1 MKHLLCLLPL
11 LFLTH
16 LPLLAQRKT
25 IDEIL
30 PQLAHSKED
39 TNKVIL
45 LNRLVSF
52 YTFAA
57 PDSGKL
63 FANQAIALSDKLNF
77 PKGKIDAL
85 LHLGLMANK
94 VDLQQ
99 AFILY
104 DSALFLA
111 TKIND
116 EKRVAH
122 AYSQIGRNYTAQG
135 NFAKSTEY
143 LSKALKIMKKIG
155 DKKEITNILSAIS
168 RGYIRQELREE
179 AFVVGQEALEIAE
192 EIQDKPMIASTLMIV
207 GDYYCFKKE
216 LSKGMGYLERAL
228 TIRKELGDKQGMM
241 NSLNSIGDYY
251 RKIKDYPKAFASFS
265 QSYQIALQLNNKQV
279 QAYAPYKLALTHYTQ
294 GQHQD
299 SVIYYAEKSFEVAKA
314 GNFFIE
320 IKEAVELLH
329 KTYANLKQHSKAYH
343 YFTIFHSLNDS
354 IINIDNAKKIK
365 EMKVDFE
372 LEKKEKEIAL
382 LNTQNELQAEESKNQ
397 KLLLYLFALGL
408 LGLAVVA
415 FLVFRS
421 KEKEKKAKLLLQQQ
435 NEVIEQKNKDLQEK
449 NDQIEAQNEEITSQN
464 EEIVQQNEEIS
475 MQSEKLEELNKMKDK
490 LFSVIAHDLRSPI
503 ASLKNT
509 LHTSHLEG
517 LSTDDLRQINV
528 SLNHQ
533 LANVDNTVE
542 TLLQWARVQ
551 MAVVK
556 PNPQNFPLFAVA
568 DEIVSFLQE
577 TANKKQVEIESEIP
591 ENVLVYADINHIR
604 IALRNVLANAVKF
617 SYEKGKIMVNAIET
631 ADNEQIIISIK
642 DEGTGMTAAQFS
654 LLFTINMSSQRGT
667 AGEKGTGLG
676 LILCKEFI
684 ERNGGQIWVESE
696 EGKGSIF
703 YFTINKGCFK

>member
-1 MKHLLCLLPL
+1 
-11 LFLTH
+11 LF
-16 LPLLAQRKT
+16 AQRKT
-25 IDEIL
+25 IDQLL

-39 TNKVIL
+39 TNKINL
-45 LNRLVSF
+45 LNKLALSYAFVV
-52 YTFAA
+52 

-63 FANQAIALSDKLNF
+63 FANQAIILSDELNF

-104 DSALFLA
+104 DSALVLA

-155 DKKEITNILSAIS
+155 DKKEIANILSAIS
-168 RGYIRQELREE
+168 RGYIRQGLREE
-179 AFVVGQEALEIAE
+179 AFEVGKEALNIAE

-207 GDYYCFKKE
+207 GDYYMYKKDLKNGFAYLTRG
-216 LSKGMGYLERAL
+216 LS
-228 TIRKELGDKQGMM
+228 IRKELGDRQGIM
-241 NSLNSIGDYY
+241 NTLNAIGAYY
-251 RKIKDYPKAFASFS
+251 TTNKEFTKAFSCFNESFR
-265 QSYQIALQLNNKQV
+265 IAMNLNNKQV
-279 QAYAPYKLALTHYTQ
+279 QSYALHKLALTHFYQ
-294 GQHQD
+294 NKHQD
-299 SVIYYAEKSFEVAKA
+299 SVIYYSEKAFVIAQV

-320 IKEAVELLH
+320 KKEIVKLLH
-329 KTYANLKQHSKAYH
+329 TTYASLKQHDKAYH
-343 YFTIFHSLNDS
+343 YFTIFHTLNDS
-354 IINIDNAKKIK
+354 ITNIDNAKKIK

-382 LNTQNELQAEESKNQ
+382 LNTQNELQLEESKNQ

-408 LGLAVVA
+408 LALTVVA

-503 ASLKNT
+503 SSLKDT
-509 LHTSHLEG
+509 LHTSHLEI
-517 LSTDDLRQINV
+517 LNPEDLRQINV

-604 IALRNVLANAVKF
+604 IALRNILANAVKF
-617 SYEKGKIMVNAIET
+617 SYEKGKIVVNAIET
-631 ADNEQIIISIK
+631 ANNEQVIASIK
-642 DEGTGMTAAQFS
+642 DEGTGMTAAQLS

-684 ERNGGQIWVESE
+684 EKNGGQIWVESE
-696 EGKGSIF
+696 EGKGSSF
-703 YFTINKGCFK
+703 FFTINKGCFK